1 MAKISGAVAMAEDAI
16 ISKIY
21 LIRGQKVMLD
31 RDLAELYGVETRV
44 LNQAVR
50 RNEKRFPKDFMFQ
63 LTEKELSNWISQFV
77 ISNNEKMGIRKLP
90 LAFTEQ
96 GVAMLSSV
104 LNSET
109 AITVNIQIIRIFT
122 KMRQILLTHKD
133 IIMIKLE
140 QVEKQLLKQDTK
152 IDKHEEEIQVIFQTL
167 KELINPPQEPR
178 PRIGF
183 RRKNEQDQ
191 A

>member
-1 MAKISGAVAMAEDAI
+1 MTKTIALAEEAI

-21 LIRGQKVMLD
+21 LVRGQKVMID

-50 RNEKRFPKDFMFQ
+50 RNEKRFPEDFMFQ
-63 LTEKELSNWISQFV
+63 LDQRELKSLISQNV
-77 ISNNEKMGIRKLP
+77 TSSWGGIRKLP

-109 AITVNIQIIRIFT
+109 AIEVNIQIIRIFT
-122 KMRQILLTHKD
+122 RMRELLLTHKD
-133 IIMIKLE
+133 ILIKLE
-140 QVEKQLLKQDTK
+140 QMEKKMMKQGGKLQKHDQDIRLIFEYLKQLL
-152 IDKHEEEIQVIFQTL
+152 
-167 KELINPPQEPR
+167 NPPQEPR
-178 PRIGF
+178 PRVGF
-183 RRKNEQDQ
+183 RRKDEQD
-191 A
+191 